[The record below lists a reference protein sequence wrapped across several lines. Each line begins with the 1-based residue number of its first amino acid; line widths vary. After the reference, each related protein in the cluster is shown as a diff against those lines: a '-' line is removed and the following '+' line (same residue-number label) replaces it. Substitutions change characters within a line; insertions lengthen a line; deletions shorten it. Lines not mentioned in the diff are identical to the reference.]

1 MIGQVND
8 LVESVKYIDD
18 GASRIPHGSIGV
30 IKRVDG
36 NFYTIEWVN
45 YRDDFGYVWHSKRF
59 RIITHGR
66 KV

>member
-1 MIGQVND
+1 MLGKPGD
-8 LVESVKYIDD
+8 LIESIKPYAD
-18 GASRIPHGSIGV
+18 GAREIPHGSIGV